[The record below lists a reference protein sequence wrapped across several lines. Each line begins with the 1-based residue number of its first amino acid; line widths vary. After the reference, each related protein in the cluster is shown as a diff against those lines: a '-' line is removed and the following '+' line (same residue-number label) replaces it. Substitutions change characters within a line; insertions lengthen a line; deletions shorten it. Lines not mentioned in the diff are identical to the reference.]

1 MKRISLN
8 KLKKINNPIMI
19 DIRNLYIIKFGTFKI
34 HIDNIIF
41 IPNEELLKNPSQY
54 LNKINNYYLFCE
66 AGITS
71 LKTCKILRK
80 QGYKVYS
87 VKKGYKSLSR

>member
-19 DIRNLYIIKFGTFKI
+19 DIRNVNEYNHF